1 MATPADLRQLAST
14 LATLATAIADQQ
26 EAQPPAPT
34 EPQPRQMPARVMFTA
49 EEAAEQLGIGRTM
62 MYRLLRDGDIESV
75 RIGRLRR
82 VPASAIQDYAAR
94 LVSDTAT
101 QTAA

>member
-1 MATPADLRQLAST
+1 MATPEELRQLATT
-14 LATLATAIADQQ
+14 LASLAEKLAA
-26 EAQPPAPT
+26 EPEPAPA
-34 EPQPRQMPARVMFTA
+34 EPARPTPPRVMFTV
-49 EEAAEQLGIGRTM
+49 EEAAEQLGIGRTVM
-62 MYRLLRDGDIESV
+62 FRLIRNGDIESV

-94 LVSDTAT
+94 LVSDTTT

>member
-14 LATLATAIADQQ
+14 LATLATALADEQ
-26 EAQPPAPT
+26 EQPAATP
-34 EPQPRQMPARVMFTA
+34 EPRTREIPGRVMFTA

-62 MYRLLRDGDIESV
+62 MYRLLRNGDIESV

-101 QTAA
+101 QPAA